1 MPTINSPD
9 YITTVL
15 LIFRKIM
22 TTTSIKKFITVL
34 MDRLKIT

>member
-9 YITTVL
+9 YITTLL
-15 LIFRKIM
+15 LILRKIM
-22 TTTSIKKFITVL
+22 KTTSIKKFTTVL